1 MGAWNGILL
10 VFLGLLA
17 VAFLAT
23 GLDWVDI
30 ASYLGEEGSEKNTVL
45 SFIGVAMGGTLL
57 AINAVASHRRAKAME
72 WAAKA
77 QADGMKA
84 QAAANQQTERGRQQ
98 ERFKNAIEHLGH
110 ESAAVRLGGRYEL
123 YNLAKETAELRQTV
137 LDIFCTHIRQA
148 TSEDVYREQHRT
160 RPSLEIQ
167 DLLVLIF
174 VREPDVFEGLRV
186 DLEDSWM
193 QGADLRKARLWNANL
208 RSVRLYKALLCDARL
223 ERATL
228 AQADLRGALL
238 CDASL
243 REANLR
249 DARMEA
255 CNLHGAKLQGAVLCT
270 TKLTAAWLK
279 DAVLQGADLSNAS
292 MFGAIQW
299 DAHMQASALS
309 QTYLMGTTFDGAQL
323 QGVRSTGW
331 PASSTFEN
339 RVRGAVGA
347 ESDPSGI
354 YSGGLTRSRVNQL
367 VEDIAAIDGDK
378 ADGLRAQLRQY
389 IDKPLDVGLPANNKG
404 VTGLYTAE
412 EAEEWIE
419 EHANVM
425 SEVPEV
431 APVAD

>member
-10 VFLGLLA
+10 ALLGLLA
-17 VAFLAT
+17 VAFLVT
-23 GLDWVDI
+23 GLGWVDI
-30 ASYLGEEGSEKNTVL
+30 ASFLGEEVSEKNAVL

-110 ESAAVRLGGRYEL
+110 ESAAVRLGGRYDL
-123 YNLAKETAELRQTV
+123 FNLAKETAELRQTV

-148 TSEDVYREQHRT
+148 TSEDDYREQHRT

-186 DLEDSWM
+186 DLEDSWL

-208 RSVRLYKALLCDARL
+208 RSARLYKALLCDARL

-228 AQADLRGALL
+228 VQADLRGALL
-238 CDASL
+238 CGASL

-270 TKLTAAWLK
+270 AILTAAWLK
-279 DAVLQGADLSNAS
+279 DAVLQGADLSVAS

-309 QTYLMGTTFDGAQL
+309 QTYLMGTTFDGARL

-331 PASSTFEN
+331 PESSTFED
-339 RVRGAVGA
+339 RVRGSIGA

-354 YSGGLTRSRVNQL
+354 YSGGLTRSRVNQV

-378 ADGLRAQLRQY
+378 ADGLRAQLREY
-389 IDKPLDVGLPANNKG
+389 IDKPLAMGLPANNKG
-404 VTGLYTAE
+404 VTGSYTAE
-412 EAEEWIE
+412 EAEKWIK
-419 EHANVM
+419 EHTSAM
-425 SEVPEV
+425 SEIPE
-431 APVAD
+431 AATAAD